1 MREEQL
7 THLCVRANGDK
18 NAVKLT
24 VDVKKDILNSTWTA
38 MSLMLDD
45 QYWQDNHAAMGIAIR
60 PTAGSPRTQAV
71 FDEGKSAFYAN
82 GEKSILCWWNNAAAK
97 AIKKQYGVL
106 GGRGP

>member
-1 MREEQL
+1 MREDQL

-24 VDVKKDILNSTWTA
+24 ADVKRDILNSTWTA

-45 QYWQDNHAAMGIAIR
+45 EYWQDNHAEMGIAIR

-71 FDEGKSAFYAN
+71 FDEGKPAFYAN
-82 GEKSILCWWNNAAAK
+82 GDKSIVCWWNNAQAK
-97 AIKKQYGVL
+97 AIKKKYGVL